1 MNLHHHKKPFV
12 KVCGQ
17 THISSTDAA
26 TAFGASMLGFVFHPR
41 SARSISPERAAMIH
55 TSREV
60 KRVGVFVRQ
69 KASDIC
75 RIMQQARLDY
85 AQLHGRQNT
94 ADAAAI
100 GAGRIIRVLWPEQCR
115 DAQELQAKIDAWEP
129 FCAFYLMDAGTVG
142 TGGSGHTVDVSRL
155 SSLHFPHPWLLA
167 GGLSPD
173 NIVPLLQRCTPDGLD
188 LNSGLESAPGL
199 KSSKAMLRA
208 VRALW
213 GMNARRLPLCE

>member
-1 MNLHHHKKPFV
+1 MNLQHHKKPFV

-17 THISSTDAA
+17 THTSSTDAA
-26 TAFGASMLGFVFHPR
+26 TAFGASMLGFIFHPR

-69 KASDIC
+69 KAPDIC

-85 AQLHGRQNT
+85 AQLHGRQDT

-100 GAGRIIRVLWPEQCR
+100 GTGRIIRVLWPEQCGS
-115 DAQELQAKIDAWEP
+115 AQELQAQIDAWEP
-129 FCAFYLMDAGTVG
+129 FCAFYLVDAGAIG
-142 TGGSGHTVDVSRL
+142 TGGNGRTIDVTRL
-155 SSLHFPHPWLLA
+155 SSLRFPHPWLLA

-173 NIVPLLQRCTPDGLD
+173 NIATLLQRCTPDGLD

-199 KSSKAMLRA
+199 KSNKAMLRA
-208 VRALW
+208 VRALR
-213 GMNARRLPLCE
+213 GLDARHPALRG